1 MKKALSLLIALCFLC
16 ACCTA
21 GAEGT
26 TSLHYEQN
34 GFSADIPEGWVFGYS
49 EGPSTFYYAQVE
61 GSENPAM
68 LMIMATR
75 DESLAGTEITDEQL
89 QQAYG
94 GFIQDAVSIAID
106 GNLSGGY
113 AQIAGTLSAIY
124 WLRQTIDDSGT
135 EYSVAYDMAIIDGW
149 TFGMTLLHTDI
160 DPEVLA
166 NVLAGIAET
175 VTYNPATGNAPEKTV
190 SIEDLPTKE
199 NPYRF
204 EPTITDRQNYLT
216 AQWMVDEST
225 RALCT
230 MSLTMDMDI
239 SLTSSFTASYPM
251 NVFAS
256 YIGCEEDLI
265 RTIVPSQDETIAYIF
280 EYNAME
286 KTALYYAEP
295 WNDETLEAFK
305 ASCTDQCYANTEE
318 ALVYVAQIMMSS
330 FSKPAD

>member
-1 MKKALSLLIALCFLC
+1 MKKALSLLTILCILC
-16 ACCTA
+16 ACCAA

-26 TSLHYEQN
+26 DSLHYEQN

-61 GSENPAM
+61 GSENTAM

-75 DESLAGTEITDEQL
+75 EESLVGIEMTDEQL
-89 QQAYG
+89 QEAYN
-94 GFIQDAVSIAID
+94 GFIQDAVSTSID

-113 AQIAGTLSAIY
+113 AQLAGTLSVVY
-124 WLRQTIDDSGT
+124 WLRQTIDDTGT

-149 TFGMTLLHTDI
+149 TFGMALLHTDI
-160 DPEVLA
+160 DPEALA
-166 NVLAGIAET
+166 NVLVGIAET
-175 VTYNPATGNAPEKTV
+175 VAYDPVAGNAPEKTV

-199 NPYRF
+199 NPYWF

-230 MSLTMDMDI
+230 MLLTVDLDI
-239 SLTSSFTASYPM
+239 SINSSFTAAYPM
-251 NVFAS
+251 NVFNS
-256 YIGCEEDLI
+256 FIGCEEDLI

-280 EYNAME
+280 EYNTAE

-295 WNDETLEAFK
+295 WSDETLEAFE
-305 ASCTDQCYANTEE
+305 ASCTDQYYANTEE
-318 ALVYVAQIMMSS
+318 ALIYVAQIMMGS
-330 FSKPAD
+330 FSDAAD